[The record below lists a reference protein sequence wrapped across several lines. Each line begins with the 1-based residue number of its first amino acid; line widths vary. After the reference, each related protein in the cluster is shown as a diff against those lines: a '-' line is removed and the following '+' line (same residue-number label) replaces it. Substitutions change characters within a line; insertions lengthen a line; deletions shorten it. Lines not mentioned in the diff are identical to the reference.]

1 MYDRSQAWR
10 VFYTRSR
17 AEKRVEEDLA
27 RRAFE
32 VFLPK
37 CAEIRQWKDR
47 RKRVILPLFP
57 GYIFAHVN
65 ERERL
70 DVLRVDGVVRT
81 VTMDG
86 RPCALTQEEID
97 QLKILQQDPYR
108 VEAVPMSA
116 MPDKGA
122 HVTINRG
129 AFSGL
134 SGEVRER
141 RGQTHIVVTIPA
153 IKQAVRIIVPA
164 EWVEENETPTHL
176 TLGGSRRKR
185 RRF

>member
-27 RRAFE
+27 RRAFK

-47 RKRVILPLFP
+47 KKRVILPLFP
-57 GYIFAHVN
+57 GYIFACVN

-86 RPCALTQEEID
+86 SPCALTQEEID

-108 VEAVPMSA
+108 VEAVPISE
-116 MPDKGA
+116 MPDEGA
-122 HVTINRG
+122 NVTINRG
-129 AFSGL
+129 ALSGL
-134 SGEVRER
+134 NGEVRER
-141 RGQTHIVVTIPA
+141 RGLTHVVVIIPA
-153 IKQAVRIIVPA
+153 IKQAVRVIVPA
-164 EWVEENETPTHL
+164 EWVEENGTPAHL
-176 TLGGSRRKR
+176 ILGGRRNR
-185 RRF
+185 RHF